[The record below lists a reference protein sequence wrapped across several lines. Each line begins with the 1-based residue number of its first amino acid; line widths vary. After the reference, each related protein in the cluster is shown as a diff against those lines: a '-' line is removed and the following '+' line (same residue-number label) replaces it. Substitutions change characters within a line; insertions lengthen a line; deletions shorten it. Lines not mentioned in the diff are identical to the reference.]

1 MNNRDEY
8 IRKTKAKLDEWDA
21 EIDKL
26 AARAEAA
33 QADARIKYHEHL
45 ETLRK
50 QRDENM
56 ERLRELQTA
65 SEGAWESVRKGM
77 EDSWERMNKAFKDAT
92 DRFK

>member
-1 MNNRDEY
+1 MSNRDEY
-8 IRKTKAKLDEWDA
+8 IRKVKAKIDEWDA
-21 EIDKL
+21 EIDKFS
-26 AARAEAA
+26 ARAEAA
-33 QADARIKYHEHL
+33 QADAKIRYQEQL

-50 QRDENM
+50 QRNENM

-92 DRFK
+92 ERFK